1 MTPTGVPLKDVR
13 ERLFDSAARVLLRDG
28 PSGLTSRAV
37 TTEAGLAKG
46 ILHRYFA
53 DFDAFLAAFVG
64 TRLDLL
70 DVRSAELR
78 ATAGEATVAE
88 NLASALGGAL
98 DPVNRAA
105 IALVVSR
112 RALLE
117 RLRVATPEGVP
128 LAAEVVRMIAAYLTA
143 ERGLGRIAL
152 DIDVDR
158 LALALVGAALLAE
171 PGADA
176 VADLCR
182 ALGTGAL
189 PR

>member
-1 MTPTGVPLKDVR
+1 MSPTGVPLKDVR
-13 ERLFDSAARVLLRDG
+13 QRLFDSAARVLLRDG

-78 ATAGEATVAE
+78 ATAGEGAVAE
-88 NLASALGGAL
+88 NLAAALSGAL
-98 DPVNRAA
+98 EPVNRAA
-105 IALVVSR
+105 IALVASR

-117 RLRVATPEGVP
+117 RLRVATPAGVP

-143 ERGLGRIAL
+143 ERGLGRVEL
-152 DIDVDR
+152 ETDVDR
-158 LALALVGAALLAE
+158 VALALVGAALLAG

-176 VADLCR
+176 VADHCR
-182 ALGTGAL
+182 TLGTGAL

>member
-1 MTPTGVPLKDVR
+1 MSPTGVPVKDVR

-53 DFDAFLAAFVG
+53 DFDAFLAAFIG

-70 DVRSAELR
+70 DRCSAELR
-78 ATAGEATVAE
+78 ATAGAGTVTE
-88 NLASALGGAL
+88 NLVAALTGAL

-105 IALVVSR
+105 IALVASR

-117 RLRVATPEGVP
+117 RLRVVTPAGVP
-128 LAAEVVRMIAAYLTA
+128 LAAEIVRMIAAYLTA
-143 ERGLGRIAL
+143 ERGLGRIEL
-152 DIDVDR
+152 DTDVDR
-158 LALALVGAALLAE
+158 VGLALVGAVLLSSAE
-171 PGADA
+171 ADE
-176 VADLCR
+176 VAALCR
-182 ALGTGAL
+182 AMGAGAL
-189 PR
+189 AR